1 MNPPRTK
8 DVSHMFYGPDDG
20 KPMGKLC
27 RGHIRKCNISQP
39 SFQFR
44 TLDSSGPGA
53 SMMPTDP
60 MIMTLEIVVFGST
73 GRKASELLHAGPVD
87 IILRSIK

>member
-27 RGHIRKCNISQP
+27 RGHIRKCNVTQP

-44 TLDSSGPGA
+44 TIDSGPTS
-53 SMMPTDP
+53 SMTPSEPITL
-60 MIMTLEIVVFGST
+60 TLEVVVFGST
-73 GRKASELLHAGPVD
+73 GRKAMELIHAGPVD
-87 IILRSIK
+87 ILIRSIK